1 MLTGSKF
8 AVAALLLV
16 GSASGAFAQA
26 PYGDNRPVSL
36 RTYGPAARAAYGYGP
51 GWGAYGGWGNSYA
64 YAPGPVARR
73 AGAGRA
79 RGAYG
84 YAPGAWGAYAYA
96 PGAWGGYG
104 YAPGAWGAYAYAPGP
119 MMAPGGPRGGTAARA
134 SEPSPYDWMKVYE
147 AGKLI
152 GQDPDPNVRMML
164 SKDFT
169 YQ

>member
-1 MLTGSKF
+1 MLTRTKF

-16 GSASGAFAQA
+16 GSVGGAFAQA
-26 PYGDNRPVSL
+26 PYGDNRPVRL
-36 RTYGPAARAAYGYGP
+36 RTYGPAALGAYGYGP
-51 GWGAYGGWGNSYA
+51 AWGSYA

-73 AGAGRA
+73 AAIAGRA
-79 RGAYG
+79 R
-84 YAPGAWGAYAYA
+84 GAYAYA
-96 PGAWGGYG
+96 PGAWG
-104 YAPGAWGAYAYAPGP
+104 AYAAAPAS
-119 MMAPGGPRGGTAARA
+119 AP
-134 SEPSPYDWMKVYE
+134 SSDDWMKVYE

>member
-1 MLTGSKF
+1 MLTRTKF
-8 AVAALLLV
+8 AVVALLLV
-16 GSASGAFAQA
+16 GSVGGAFAQA
-26 PYGDNRPVSL
+26 PYGDNRPVRL
-36 RTYGPAARAAYGYGP
+36 RTYGPAALGAYGYGP
-51 GWGAYGGWGNSYA
+51 AWGSYA

-73 AGAGRA
+73 AAIAGRA
-79 RGAYG
+79 RGAY
-84 YAPGAWGAYAYA
+84 A
-96 PGAWGGYG
+96 

-119 MMAPGGPRGGTAARA
+119 MMAPGAWGAYAAAPA
-134 SEPSPYDWMKVYE
+134 SAPSSDDWMKVYE